1 MVAFIAHVRSEL
13 TQLWDALMMSPEE
26 RAEFA
31 CFWDGAWVVIFGI
44 CLTWGVFVDEPS
56 EDLLTRHED
65 EAARLRGELA
75 SKHALLAKAQ
85 KWEAIVGEQR
95 ALAAAAADQTR
106 LTGRG
111 VRGDPGR
118 LLREEKM
125 RKRVE
130 REKPKVRW
138 AAPKCIDY

>member
-1 MVAFIAHVRSEL
+1 MLVSGTVSTYPLSYPHISEPP
-13 TQLWDALMMSPEE
+13 SPS
-26 RAEFA
+26 FS
-31 CFWDGAWVVIFGI
+31 
-44 CLTWGVFVDEPS
+44 LDEPS

-65 EAARLRGELA
+65 EAARLRSELA

-95 ALAAAAADQTR
+95 ALAAAASDQSR

-130 REKPKVRW
+130 REKPKVRITLRGMLRR
-138 AAPKCIDY
+138 ADFITTIYS

>member
-1 MVAFIAHVRSEL
+1 LLI
-13 TQLWDALMMSPEE
+13 
-26 RAEFA
+26 
-31 CFWDGAWVVIFGI
+31 FW
-44 CLTWGVFVDEPS
+44 LLLLDEPS

-65 EAARLRGELA
+65 EAARLRAELA

-85 KWEAIVGEQR
+85 KWETIVGEQR

-130 REKPKVRW
+130 REKPKVCFYPFLYLLVALMDTLRVSSRQS
-138 AAPKCIDY
+138 